1 MLPIKSRFFHLLL
14 FGLYQVVPPSNTHF
28 RSHKEEAHFSK
39 LIVISSFSC
48 ITTNF
53 LVLNWS
59 LKNKMSVP
67 VHWFDWNST
76 NYNLTDNNPERS
88 KTKHEKR
95 KKKKKIL
102 TCYQQLPRKSISRLW
117 DELVNAIHKL
127 PVFFDAKICIEL
139 NIPKVWPM
147 PLKRWRLESILGQHF
162 LLRKTNWNMLH

>member
-59 LKNKMSVP
+59 LKNKISVP

-76 NYNLTDNNPERS
+76 NYNLADNNPERS

-95 KKKKKIL
+95 KKKKEKKKKKKKRFWHVTNNYL
-102 TCYQQLPRKSISRLW
+102 ENRF
-117 DELVNAIHKL
+117 
-127 PVFFDAKICIEL
+127 PVYE
-139 NIPKVWPM
+139 
-147 PLKRWRLESILGQHF
+147 
-162 LLRKTNWNMLH
+162 TNWWMPFTSYRFSLMPRFASNWIFQKFDRCL